1 MHFERFWKIL
11 GLRLRSLFHRRQI
24 ECDLTEE
31 FDYHLNKRIEEG
43 LQQGLSPEEARYA
56 ALRAM
61 QGLEQHKE
69 QCRDARRVNLLENFA
84 QDLRYAARM
93 LRKKPGFTLVA
104 VLSLALGI
112 GANAAVFSLLDNL
125 LLTKL
130 PVRDADSLYQLIVT
144 HRTQV
149 SNAFSYTDYENLRT
163 GFDIF
168 DGVTAWRHS
177 EFDAQVD
184 QIPMRLH
191 AALVTGSF
199 YRFMRV
205 TPALGR
211 LIEAGD
217 DTLGGAGVAVLGYGF
232 WQRQFSGDP
241 GVLGKVIQ
249 LQGSPFTII
258 GVTPRD
264 FGGAE
269 VDYPRDVT
277 LPVHAIKRY
286 DPKDIGLENPGMY
299 QFSVLVR
306 LIPGVSMESARP
318 VLRDV
323 WPRLSQGESNP
334 ADSWTQKLDIQPGSA
349 GVSRVRD
356 EFSRALIVLMVLVG
370 LVLVITCANLA
381 NLLLARAMGRK
392 KEIAVRLAIGAARG
406 RLIRQSLTESLLL
419 AVIGG
424 GAALLLA
431 GWMTRALLLFLPQDR
446 AGYLRFQADPRMLL
460 FAAALTVG
468 TALLFGLLPAFQA
481 VKVPLNLVINEA
493 GRTPGTGRRSW
504 IARAVVAAQVSICVV
519 LVIGAFLFT
528 RSLQNISRTDL
539 GFRRQGLLLV
549 DLNTAKAGILGERND
564 VLYQQLLTELNQTP
578 GIASASCSNMIPLSG
593 RQWWDP
599 AVVPGYT
606 AARDE
611 VTTIYLNQ
619 VAPDYFRTLGIP
631 VLEGREF
638 TIADVKGTRRVAVV
652 NQSFARRYFQGR
664 NALGRGFTAGNSGW
678 AILTNLEIV
687 GVVADT
693 KYSDPREKQKDQVY
707 VALYQ
712 GTRDMAGTLE
722 VRLGPGVSVETGT
735 NQIRAIVNRIGSGVE
750 TDIRPYDTVF
760 DRALQRDRM
769 VALLSGLF
777 GLLGVLL
784 ACIGLYG
791 IVTQSVTARTAEIGI
806 RMTLGARWW
815 QVEWMVLRETLMPVA
830 AGVGIGMPLA
840 LAAAQLAAGLL
851 YGLTPFDPGA
861 IAGTAALLVAV
872 GAASAW
878 IPARRASRIA
888 PLAALRQD

>member
-269 VDYPRDVT
+269 VDYPR
-277 LPVHAIKRY
+277 
-286 DPKDIGLENPGMY
+286 
-299 QFSVLVR
+299 
-306 LIPGVSMESARP
+306 
-318 VLRDV
+318 
-323 WPRLSQGESNP
+323 
-334 ADSWTQKLDIQPGSA
+334 
-349 GVSRVRD
+349 
-356 EFSRALIVLMVLVG
+356 
-370 LVLVITCANLA
+370 
-381 NLLLARAMGRK
+381 
-392 KEIAVRLAIGAARG
+392 
-406 RLIRQSLTESLLL
+406 
-419 AVIGG
+419 
-424 GAALLLA
+424 
-431 GWMTRALLLFLPQDR
+431 
-446 AGYLRFQADPRMLL
+446 
-460 FAAALTVG
+460 
-468 TALLFGLLPAFQA
+468 
-481 VKVPLNLVINEA
+481 
-493 GRTPGTGRRSW
+493 
-504 IARAVVAAQVSICVV
+504 
-519 LVIGAFLFT
+519 
-528 RSLQNISRTDL
+528 
-539 GFRRQGLLLV
+539 
-549 DLNTAKAGILGERND
+549 
-564 VLYQQLLTELNQTP
+564 
-578 GIASASCSNMIPLSG
+578 
-593 RQWWDP
+593 
-599 AVVPGYT
+599 
-606 AARDE
+606 
-611 VTTIYLNQ
+611 
-619 VAPDYFRTLGIP
+619 
-631 VLEGREF
+631 
-638 TIADVKGTRRVAVV
+638 
-652 NQSFARRYFQGR
+652 
-664 NALGRGFTAGNSGW
+664 
-678 AILTNLEIV
+678 
-687 GVVADT
+687 
-693 KYSDPREKQKDQVY
+693 
-707 VALYQ
+707 
-712 GTRDMAGTLE
+712 
-722 VRLGPGVSVETGT
+722 
-735 NQIRAIVNRIGSGVE
+735 
-750 TDIRPYDTVF
+750 
-760 DRALQRDRM
+760 
-769 VALLSGLF
+769 
-777 GLLGVLL
+777 
-784 ACIGLYG
+784 
-791 IVTQSVTARTAEIGI
+791 
-806 RMTLGARWW
+806 
-815 QVEWMVLRETLMPVA
+815 
-830 AGVGIGMPLA
+830 
-840 LAAAQLAAGLL
+840 
-851 YGLTPFDPGA
+851 
-861 IAGTAALLVAV
+861 
-872 GAASAW
+872 
-878 IPARRASRIA
+878 
-888 PLAALRQD
+888 